1 MGGVSYI
8 PYSEI
13 LSFFQLIGIQ
23 PEPYEIEL
31 IEIFDR
37 IAVKHY
43 AKQQDKQQ
51 KQLEAKAK
59 RK

>member
-13 LSFFQLIGIQ
+13 LSFFQLIGVQ

-43 AKQQDKQQ
+43 AMQQDKQQ
-51 KQLEAKAK
+51 KRLEAKAK